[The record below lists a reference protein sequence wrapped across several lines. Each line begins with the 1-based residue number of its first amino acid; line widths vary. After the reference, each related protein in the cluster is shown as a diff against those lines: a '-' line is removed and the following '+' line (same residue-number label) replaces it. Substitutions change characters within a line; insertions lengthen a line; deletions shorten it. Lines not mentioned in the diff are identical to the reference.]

1 MCGPCGDD
9 CVSCLLSCD
18 AAYYSKN
25 TTSALVK
32 LTASISGQIANLY
45 TEERKKSFL

>member
-1 MCGPCGDD
+1 MFGSCRDN

-25 TTSALVK
+25 TTNALVK
-32 LTASISGQIANLY
+32 LTTSISGQAENRY
-45 TEERKKSFL
+45 T